1 MEVDFEMIVRKS
13 PTVVIPGL
21 KLSCNWILPHLQLRT
36 LSLVSPVEVD
46 DVVKLAI
53 ESNRIVVFLGIC
65 IYYYCYYVATRY

>member
-21 KLSCNWILPHLQLRT
+21 KLSCNWTLPHLQLRT
-36 LSLVSPVEVD
+36 LSLVSPVEID

-53 ESNRIVVFLGIC
+53 Q
-65 IYYYCYYVATRY
+65 

>member
-46 DVVKLAI
+46 AVVKLAI
-53 ESNRIVVFLGIC
+53 
-65 IYYYCYYVATRY
+65 